1 MEALYE
7 ISNKLIKSTSTDF
20 TRSLFYEINWQ
31 HRLIEIKGSRGVGK
45 TTLMLQKAQEIF
57 SSNPQSVIYFS
68 LEDLYFYNHTIIGTA
83 DLFSKYGGKYL
94 FIDEV
99 HKYPSKHKGLD
110 WSAEIKTIYDLHPE
124 LTVVFSGSS
133 IIELYKGNGDLSR
146 RKSVYNL
153 NGLSFREYLE
163 LNNISKFNKIALE
176 DLFGSHSEIC
186 NELTPKLKILP
197 HFKSYLQNGYY
208 PFYNEE
214 PTQYHQRIKNIINVI
229 LEVDIPSI
237 TDVTFE
243 TIGKIKKLLSVLAST
258 VPYTPNLTELS
269 TNLNISDLRT
279 LYKYLNYLEN
289 SELITMLHSESL
301 GNKLFQ
307 KPEKLFLNNPNL
319 IYALFGSSS
328 NIGTV
333 RETFFCNQLS
343 HGHDVNYPKKG
354 DFIIDRNQ
362 VVEIGG
368 KSKSKKQI
376 KEIPKSYLAVDE
388 IEIGFGNKIPLWLF
402 GFLY

>member
-7 ISNKLIKSTSTDF
+7 LSNKLLKSVNNDF
-20 TRSLFYEINWQ
+20 KRGLFSKINWQ

-45 TTLMLQKAQEIF
+45 TTLMLQKAQELSLI
-57 SSNPQSVIYFS
+57 NPQEVIYFT
-68 LEDLYFYNHTIIGTA
+68 LEDIYFYDHTIIETA
-83 DLFSKYGGKYL
+83 ELFSKYGGKFL

-99 HKYPSKHKGLD
+99 HKYPSKYKNLD
-110 WSAEIKTIYDLHPE
+110 WSAEIKTIYDLYPE
-124 LTVVFSGSS
+124 LSVVYSGSS

-163 LNNISKFNKIALE
+163 LNKILKYDELKLE
-176 DLFGSHSEIC
+176 DLFVNHSQIC
-186 NELTPKLKILP
+186 NEINSKLKILP
-197 HFKSYLQNGYY
+197 HFKSYVQHGYY
-208 PFYNEE
+208 PFYQEE
-214 PTQYHQRIKNIINVI
+214 PTQYYQRIKSIINVI

-237 TDVTFE
+237 TDITFE
-243 TIGKIKKLLSVLAST
+243 TIGKMKKMLSVLAST

-269 TNLNISDLRT
+269 ASLNISDLRT
-279 LYKYLNYLEN
+279 LYKYFNYLEN
-289 SELITMLHSESL
+289 SELIIMLHSERI

-307 KPEKLFLNNPNL
+307 KPEKLFLNNTNM
-319 IYALFGSSS
+319 IYALFGNSS

-333 RETFFCNQLS
+333 RETFFCNQLA
-343 HGHDVNYPKKG
+343 HIHAVNYPKKG

-362 VVEIGG
+362 IVEIGG

-376 KEIPKSYLAVDE
+376 KDITASYIAVDE